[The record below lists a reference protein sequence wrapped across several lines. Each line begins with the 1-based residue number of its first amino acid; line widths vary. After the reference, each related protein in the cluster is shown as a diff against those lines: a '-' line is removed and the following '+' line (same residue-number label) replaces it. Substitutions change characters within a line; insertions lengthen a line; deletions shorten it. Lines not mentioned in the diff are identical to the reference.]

1 VFVSVSRRK
10 QAFFELSF
18 AADAWKVRDREDA
31 LASHAL
37 SWMVAAELSL
47 RRATLIAQPMK

>member
-47 RRATLIAQPMK
+47 GRATLIAQPIK